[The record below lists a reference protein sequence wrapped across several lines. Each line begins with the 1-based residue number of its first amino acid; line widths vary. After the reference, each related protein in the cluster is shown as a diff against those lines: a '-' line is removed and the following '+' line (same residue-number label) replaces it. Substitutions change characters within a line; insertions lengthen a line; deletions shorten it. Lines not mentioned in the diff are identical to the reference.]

1 MTTRAKAGQVTVEKA
16 AAGKA
21 PQADAPDDDT
31 VARFL
36 AGQPAFFERHP
47 ALLAA
52 LRLPHVRGDG
62 STVSLVERQVD
73 VLRERWRGS
82 ELRLRTLVENGHAN
96 DALAGKIHR
105 LALRLIRTR
114 DPQAR
119 LAAVEASLREDFAA
133 PEFVVVLTQ
142 GTAPAG
148 MPDSRSLRHVPADDP
163 ALRSFESLF
172 ASGRPRCGRVRDSQR
187 EFLFPAAAA
196 AIGSIALVPLLP
208 FLATAPV
215 GLLAIASPDA
225 NHFNPTMSTDFL
237 ARIGELVA
245 TALDGFT
252 TRGA

>member
-1 MTTRAKAGQVTVEKA
+1 MTTQSKAGQAKIDKTPA
-16 AAGKA
+16 AKA
-21 PQADAPDDDT
+21 PRDGGVDDD
-31 VARFL
+31 VIAQFL
-36 AGQPAFFERHP
+36 AGEPAFFERHP

-52 LRLPHVRGDG
+52 LRLPHLRGDG

-73 VLRERWRGS
+73 VLRERTREF

-96 DALAGKIHR
+96 DALADRIQR
-105 LALRLIRTR
+105 LALRLIAARE
-114 DPQAR
+114 PEAR

-133 PEFVVVLTQ
+133 PEFVVVLMN
-142 GTAPAG
+142 GAAPAG

-163 ALRSFESLF
+163 GLRSFESLF

-187 EFLFPAAAA
+187 DFLFPAADT
-196 AIGSIALVPLLP
+196 AIGSVALVPLLP
-208 FLATAPV
+208 HLATAPV

-225 NHFNPTMSTDFL
+225 SHFNPTIGTDFL

>member
-1 MTTRAKAGQVTVEKA
+1 MTTHAKAGQVKAEKA
-16 AAGKA
+16 VAGKTPRA
-21 PQADAPDDDT
+21 GAIDDDA

-36 AGQPAFFERHP
+36 VAEPAFFERHP
-47 ALLAA
+47 TLLAA
-52 LRLPHVRGDG
+52 LRLPHQRGGG

-73 VLRERWRGS
+73 VLREHSRES
-82 ELRLRTLVENGHAN
+82 ELRLRTLIENGHAN
-96 DALAGKIHR
+96 DALADKIHR
-105 LALRLIRTR
+105 LALRLIRAR

-133 PEFVVVLTQ
+133 PEFVVVLTH

-148 MPDSRSLRHVPADDP
+148 IPDSRSLRHVPTDDP
-163 ALRSFESLF
+163 GLRSFDSLF

-187 EFLFPAAAA
+187 EFLFPAIDVAV
-196 AIGSIALVPLLP
+196 GSVALVPLLP
-208 FLATAPV
+208 HLATAPV

-225 NHFNPTMSTDFL
+225 NHFNPSMSTDFL

>member
-1 MTTRAKAGQVTVEKA
+1 MTTQAKAGPAKVEKA
-16 AAGKA
+16 AADRA
-21 PQADAPDDDT
+21 PRAGVVDDDT
-31 VARFL
+31 IAQYL
-36 AGQPAFFERHP
+36 AAEPSFFDRQP

-52 LRLPHVRGDG
+52 LRLPRLRGDG
-62 STVSLVERQVD
+62 SMVSLVERQVD
-73 VLRERWRGS
+73 VLRERTREF
-82 ELRLRTLVENGHAN
+82 ELRLRTLVDNGHAN
-96 DALAGKIHR
+96 EALAGKIHQ
-105 LALRLIRTR
+105 LALRLVATR

-133 PEFVVVLTQ
+133 PEFVVVLMH

-148 MPDSRSLRHVPADDP
+148 TPDSRSLRHVPADDP
-163 ALRSFESLF
+163 GLRSFESLF
-172 ASGRPRCGRVRDSQR
+172 ASGKPRCGRVRDSQR

-196 AIGSIALVPLLP
+196 AIGSVALVPLLP
-208 FLATAPV
+208 HLATAPV

-225 NHFNPTMSTDFL
+225 NHFNPSMSTDFL

>member
-1 MTTRAKAGQVTVEKA
+1 MTTQAKAGPAKVEKA

-21 PQADAPDDDT
+21 PRADALEDDA

-36 AGQPAFFERHP
+36 ADQPAFFERHP

-52 LRLPHVRGDG
+52 LRLPHGRGDG

-73 VLRERWRGS
+73 VLRERWRES

-133 PEFVVVLTQ
+133 PEFVIVVTH

-148 MPDSRSLRHVPADDP
+148 MPDSRNVRYVTADDP

-187 EFLFPAAAA
+187 EFLFPAAETAV
-196 AIGSIALVPLLP
+196 GSIALVPLLP
-208 FLATAPV
+208 HLATAPV

-225 NHFNPTMSTDFL
+225 GHFNPTMSTEFL

-252 TRGA
+252 TRSA